1 MTTLGSWIDAEAVS
15 GLGKEL
21 TAVPTAGNTW
31 ARAGVMPLTK
41 LTADD
46 FRLPENY
53 LPAPFPG
60 PDNEERDRVRE
71 MLRNVRRR
79 AEENGLLGAKPDGSG
94 SSPPTDEPAP
104 VASATPPLN
113 RSVPYF
119 TPPIGPLATRIR
131 AFIDWMR
138 RQVTCQELFIVD
150 QQGNPAS
157 DKSAPAELVTAAILM
172 AQAGRHALKH
182 LPSAIEGAVH
192 LDLPEEKKLCI
203 IDTPTASGEFFL
215 GLVLPDAL
223 SARAADRLRRAL
235 KRTIESEPANVTVQQ
250 RAERW

>member
-21 TAVPTAGNTW
+21 TAAPAAGTTW
-31 ARAGVMPLTK
+31 AGAGVLPLTK

-60 PDNEERDRVRE
+60 PDNEDRVRE

-79 AEENGLLGAKPDGSG
+79 AEESGLLGGKTDGA
-94 SSPPTDEPAP
+94 PAPAAEPAP
-104 VASATPPLN
+104 VATGTPPLN

-138 RQVTCQELFIVD
+138 RQVSCQELFIVD
-150 QQGNPAS
+150 HQGNPAS
-157 DKSAPAELVTAAILM
+157 DKTAPAELVTAAILM

-182 LPSAIEGAVH
+182 LPAAADGAVH

-203 IDTPTASGEFFL
+203 IDTPTSSGEFFL
-215 GLVLPDAL
+215 CLVLPDAL